1 MTSANSQPMKHVVS
15 LSGGK
20 DSTALAFA
28 LRQREPR
35 DYVYICN
42 PTGNEL
48 PEMKAHWEKL
58 GRMLESPLVPV
69 GCGKSLDDLIQ
80 IQNALPSWRMRW
92 CTRML
97 KINPTRQWLARNAPC
112 ISYVG
117 LRADEDEQERGGIYG
132 DIADVT
138 FRYPLRE
145 WGWTIDDVYSFLAE
159 LGIKIPKRTDCA
171 WCYDQRIVEWKN
183 LWREHPEL
191 YDLAVQRETQ
201 VGNTFRSPRRD
212 KWPASLAEMREHFEN
227 ERKVRGEKFQ
237 LPLWEDV
244 DPKMKKCRVCSL

>member
-1 MTSANSQPMKHVVS
+1 MKHVVS
-15 LSGGK
+15 ISGGK
-20 DSTALAFA
+20 DSTAMAIA

-35 DYVYICN
+35 EYVYVCN

-48 PEMKAHWEKL
+48 PEMVKHWANL
-58 GRMLESPLVPV
+58 GRIFGQPIRKV
-69 GCGKSLDDLIQ
+69 GCGKTLDNLIT

-97 KINPTRQWLARNAPC
+97 KIEPMRKWLAENAPC

-117 LRADEDEQERGGIYG
+117 LRADEPVEERSGIYG
-132 DIADVT
+132 DISGVE

-145 WGWTIDDVYSFLAE
+145 WGWTLDDVVSFLACHD
-159 LGIKIPKRTDCA
+159 IKIPKRTDCA

-183 LWREHPEL
+183 LWREYPAIYGMAE
-191 YDLAVQRETQ
+191 QRETDI
-201 VGNTFRSPRRD
+201 GNTFRSPGRD
-212 KWPASLAEMREHFEN
+212 NWPAGLAEMRQEFEN
-227 ERKVRGEKFQ
+227 QRRVRGEKFQ
-237 LPLWEDV
+237 LPLWEEV